1 VSSNSQSARWWPGVL
16 ALLAYALTIVAANW
30 VTTRWPDVRL
40 LTLRVPGG
48 SFFAGLAFTWRN
60 VLQDVWG
67 RCAVLI
73 AIGAGTGLTWLV
85 ASPQIARASLLAFAA
100 SELAAFAVYTALN
113 RRCWHVAVLA
123 TNSVGVLVDSLV
135 FVPLAFGAWTAVPGQ
150 LVGKTTTTTTLAA
163 LAVLML
169 ARRQRPSR
177 AAP

>member
-1 VSSNSQSARWWPGVL
+1 VTSNSQSARWWPGVL
-16 ALLAYALTIVAANW
+16 ALLAYAVTIVAANW

-40 LTLRVPGG
+40 LTLHVPGG

-113 RRCWHVAVLA
+113 RRSWHVAVLA

-150 LVGKTTTTTTLAA
+150 LVGKTTTTLAA